1 MVVKWRICNVS
12 VNSSIPNELQPHL
25 ENPPVKPS
33 TIENYLRLGVTI
45 ALKKK

>member
-1 MVVKWRICNVS
+1 MIEKSKLLVFKDVEKQVFN
-12 VNSSIPNELQPHL
+12 IPA
-25 ENPPVKPS
+25 KPS